1 MGEFSQRAHQE
12 GGRTVTVD
20 RQAQIEFLLDHYE
33 NPRNRGKLENPDA
46 QMSWG
51 NPGCGDVV
59 TLYLKIDSAGQIT
72 DISFEGEG
80 CTISQASASILTET
94 LKGKALTD
102 AEALTHDDL
111 MELLGREVVLT
122 RPRCAM
128 LSLDTLKL
136 ALREYRRICQ
146 KN

>member
-1 MGEFSQRAHQE
+1 M
-12 GGRTVTVD
+12 D

-33 NPRNRGKLENPDA
+33 HPRNRGVLQDPDV

-59 TLYLKIDSAGQIT
+59 TLYLKIDKTNRIT
-72 DISFEGEG
+72 EISFEGEG
-80 CTISQASASILTET
+80 CTISQAAASILTEN
-94 LKGKALTD
+94 LKGKTLSE
-102 AEALTHDDL
+102 AEALSPHDV

-128 LSLDTLKL
+128 LALDTLKL
-136 ALREYRRICQ
+136 ALKEHRRHLP
-146 KN
+146 KTSS

>member
-1 MGEFSQRAHQE
+1 M
-12 GGRTVTVD
+12 D

-59 TLYLKIDSAGQIT
+59 TLYLKIDAEGRIT

-80 CTISQASASILTET
+80 CTISQASASILTEK
-94 LKGKALTD
+94 LKGKTLSD
-102 AEALTHDDL
+102 AEALDPTDL
-111 MELLGREVVLT
+111 MELLGREVVMT

-136 ALREYRRICQ
+136 ALKEYRRRPFSPLPQ
-146 KN
+146 RGD

>member
-1 MGEFSQRAHQE
+1 M
-12 GGRTVTVD
+12 D

-33 NPRNRGKLENPDA
+33 NPRNRGKIENPDA

-59 TLYLKIDSAGQIT
+59 TLYLKIDAQGRIT

-80 CTISQASASILTET
+80 CSISQASVSILTEK
-94 LKGKALTD
+94 LKGKTISD
-102 AEALTHDDL
+102 AEAMSPDDL
-111 MELLGREVVLT
+111 MELLGREVVMT

-136 ALREYRRICQ
+136 ALKEYRR
-146 KN
+146 KTSLPALSFPD

>member
-1 MGEFSQRAHQE
+1 M
-12 GGRTVTVD
+12 D

-33 NPRNRGKLENPDA
+33 NPRNRGKIENPDA

-59 TLYLKIDSAGQIT
+59 TLYLKIDAQGRIT

-80 CTISQASASILTET
+80 CSISQASVSILTEK
-94 LKGKALTD
+94 LKGKTISD
-102 AEALTHDDL
+102 AEAMSPDDL
-111 MELLGREVVLT
+111 MELLGREVVMT

-136 ALREYRRICQ
+136 ALKEYRRRTSLPALSFPD
-146 KN
+146 

>member
-1 MGEFSQRAHQE
+1 M
-12 GGRTVTVD
+12 D

-33 NPRNRGKLENPDA
+33 NPRNRGKIENPDA

-59 TLYLKIDSAGQIT
+59 TLYLKIDAQGRIT

-80 CTISQASASILTET
+80 CSISQASVSILTEK
-94 LKGKALTD
+94 LKGKTISD
-102 AEALTHDDL
+102 AEAMSPDDL
-111 MELLGREVVLT
+111 MELLGREVVMT

-136 ALREYRRICQ
+136 ALKEYRRRTSPPALSFPD
-146 KN
+146 